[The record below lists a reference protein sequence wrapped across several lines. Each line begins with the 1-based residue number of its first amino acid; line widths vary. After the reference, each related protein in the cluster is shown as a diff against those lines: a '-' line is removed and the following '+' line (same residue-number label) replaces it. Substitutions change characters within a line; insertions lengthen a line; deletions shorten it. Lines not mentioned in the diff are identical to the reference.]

1 MSAERGMQKSAKKKE
16 DAIEMNSEINN
27 VSVFDSVIMP
37 V

>member
-1 MSAERGMQKSAKKKE
+1 MSAETGMQKNAKKKE

-27 VSVFDSVIMP
+27 ASVFDSVIMP